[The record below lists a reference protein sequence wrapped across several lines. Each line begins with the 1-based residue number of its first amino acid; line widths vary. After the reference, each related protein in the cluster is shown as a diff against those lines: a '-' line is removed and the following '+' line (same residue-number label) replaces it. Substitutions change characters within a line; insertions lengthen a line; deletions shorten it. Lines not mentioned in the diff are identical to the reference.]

1 VYVANIDKKV
11 EREDVR
17 NFFEQL
23 CGEWLSAGQVVECRT
38 SGQVV
43 ECRTSAGQVL
53 QCRTGWGPGGPPGML
68 LPLLVVVTGMLHDI
82 VLLVGFGKGL
92 TIVCVVRVH

>member
-23 CGEWLSAGQVVECRT
+23 CGEWPAAGQVVECQCF
-38 SGQVV
+38 SVV
-43 ECRTSAGQVL
+43 VVKRAGGSSQGKWLTVTWPS
-53 QCRTGWGPGGPPGML
+53 RYAVL
-68 LPLLVVVTGMLHDI
+68 LPLLLSFMP
-82 VLLVGFGKGL
+82 GKVKQTRL
-92 TIVCVVRVH
+92 